1 MDWVVNMA
9 LVLCVQL
16 LYCKAMFTLIRSLS
30 KLITMLIVG
39 FAVTPLAAQQY
50 RQIEQGYPGIRLDQ
64 LHGGLGV
71 PWGMTFLGP
80 KRLLLAERSGKLRLL
95 HLDTNRLLDLRGAP
109 RVVAEGQGGMLD
121 VDAGPNYAEDG
132 WIYFTYSK
140 RSKSEAVT
148 TLARAL
154 ATVPARRLA
163 RPVGHRFRHRYKA
176 SLR

>member
-1 MDWVVNMA
+1 
-9 LVLCVQL
+9 
-16 LYCKAMFTLIRSLS
+16 
-30 KLITMLIVG
+30 MLIVG

-121 VDAGPNYAEDG
+121 VAAGPNYAEDG